1 MQNHNLYA
9 HFEEQFKPD
18 PGKVFITKGSGE
30 QYTFTRV
37 DELSAQFANKLVALG
52 AKAGDRISTQIEKT
66 PEALC
71 LYYACLRAGLVY
83 HPLNTA
89 YHQNE
94 LSYFFENAKPFAI
107 ICDEKNQPL
116 IEKAVDTKNSA
127 HILTLNAN
135 GKGSLPEDS
144 DNYSA
149 RFATHSRS
157 ENDLAAL
164 LYSSGTTGVPKG
176 IRLSHGNLLS
186 AAESLTDAWGF
197 KADDILLHCLPIF
210 HVHGLFIALGCVMLS
225 GASICW
231 LDNFSTQDV
240 IKHLPA
246 STVMMGVPTYYT
258 RLLDDDNFTQK
269 ATANI
274 RLFVSGSAP
283 LKEDTFAD
291 FEKRTGH
298 RILER
303 YGMTETHVNTS
314 NPLNGDRK
322 PGTVGLPLSDVK
334 LRIVNDKGAL
344 VAEGEIG
351 NIQVKG
357 PNVFKAYWRLPEK
370 SDEAFTDNGFFDTG
384 DKGQIDEDGY
394 ISIVGRSKDL
404 IISGGLN
411 IYPKEVEI
419 VIDQLQGVKE
429 SAVIGVPHKD
439 FGEAVVAIIA
449 ESQKDALNETHI
461 QSQLKSVLAN
471 FKVPKAIVFLPE
483 LPRNTMGK
491 VQKNVLREQY
501 QGLLNTKAQ

>member
-1 MQNHNLYA
+1 MQNHNLYS
-9 HFEEQFKPD
+9 HFSEQFKQDPD
-18 PGKVFITKGSGE
+18 KVFITTGSGE
-30 QYTFTRV
+30 QYTFSRV
-37 DELSAQFANKLVALG
+37 DELSAQFANKLIALG
-52 AKAGDRISTQIEKT
+52 AKAGDRLSTQIEKT

-71 LYYACLRAGLVY
+71 LYFACLRAGLVY

-89 YHQNE
+89 YHQKE
-94 LSYFFENAKPFAI
+94 LRYFFENAEPFAI
-107 ICDEKNQPL
+107 ICDKKNQPL
-116 IEKAVDTKNSA
+116 IEKAVGVKNSA

-135 GKGSLPEDS
+135 GNGSLPEDS

-149 RFATHSRS
+149 RFATRS
-157 ENDLAAL
+157 SSEYDLAAL

-186 AAESLTDAWGF
+186 AAKSLTEAWGF
-197 KADDILLHCLPIF
+197 KAEDVLLHCLPIF
-210 HVHGLFIALGCVMLS
+210 HVHGLFIALGPVMLS

-231 LDNFSTQDV
+231 LDNFSTQAV

-258 RLLDDDNFTQK
+258 RLLDDKNFTKK
-269 ATANI
+269 ATSNI

-291 FEKRTGH
+291 FEKRTSH

-314 NPLNGDRK
+314 NPLNGKRK
-322 PGTVGLPLSDVK
+322 PGTVGLPLSDVE
-334 LRIVNDKGAL
+334 LCIVDDHGAL
-344 VAEGEIG
+344 VAEGKIG

-357 PNVFKAYWRLPEK
+357 PNVFKAYWRLPDK
-370 SDEAFTDNGFFDTG
+370 SNEAFTDDGFFDTG

-419 VIDQLQGVKE
+419 VIDQLAGVKE
-429 SAVIGVPHKD
+429 STVIGVPHND
-439 FGEAVVAIIA
+439 FGEAVVAFIV
-449 ESQKDALNETHI
+449 ESQKDTLEE
-461 QSQLKSVLAN
+461 SQLRSLLKSDLAN

-491 VQKNVLREQY
+491 VQKNLLRDQY
-501 QGLLNTKAQ
+501 QGLLNTNPK